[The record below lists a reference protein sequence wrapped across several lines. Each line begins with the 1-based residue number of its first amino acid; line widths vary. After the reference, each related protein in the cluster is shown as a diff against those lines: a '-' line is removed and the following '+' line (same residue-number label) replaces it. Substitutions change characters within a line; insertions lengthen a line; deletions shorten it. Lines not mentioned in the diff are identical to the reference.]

1 MAATYNQSMLNKARK
16 DKFLMVL
23 TPSKFL
29 RDKINNLE
37 RGNDTINLDSF
48 QFSVFGIDVPDI
60 TIPQVETSYGAQVLK
75 VTSYSR
81 PSFNNVNVKFTVDNN
96 YNNYWFIY
104 SWMNL
109 LNDDKTAIPNQG
121 SYPPLLDD
129 YSTTITI
136 YGLDEYNKNKIKF
149 EFHQVIPVKLGT
161 IAYNYRDSGEVESS
175 FEFSFFQ
182 LITNLL

>member
-1 MAATYNQSMLNKARK
+1 MTATYNQSMLNKARK

-60 TIPQVETSYGAQVLK
+60 KIPQVETSYGAQVLK
-75 VTSYSR
+75 VTSYAR
-81 PSFNNVNVKFTVDNN
+81 PSFDNVLVKFTVDNN

-104 SWMNL
+104 TWMQL
-109 LNDDKTAIPNQG
+109 INDDKTSIPNQG
-121 SYPPLLDD
+121 SYPPLLED

-149 EFHQVIPVKLGT
+149 EFHQVKPVKLGT
-161 IAYNYRDSGEVESS
+161 IAYNYRDGGEVESS

-182 LITNLL
+182 LIANLL

>member
-29 RDKINNLE
+29 RDKISNLE

-60 TIPQVETSYGAQVLK
+60 TIPQVEASYGAQVLK

-96 YNNYWFIY
+96 YNNYW
-104 SWMNL
+104 
-109 LNDDKTAIPNQG
+109 
-121 SYPPLLDD
+121 
-129 YSTTITI
+129 
-136 YGLDEYNKNKIKF
+136 
-149 EFHQVIPVKLGT
+149 
-161 IAYNYRDSGEVESS
+161 
-175 FEFSFFQ
+175 
-182 LITNLL
+182 